1 MRAIV
6 IDKKLKFN
14 TEYPAPVPKK
24 GESLVKI
31 LAAGICNTDIEL
43 MRGYMDFKGVLG
55 HEFVGVVK
63 KSDSVE
69 LVGKRVV
76 GEININCGKCY
87 FCRNNMGR
95 HCPTRSVLGIL
106 KRDGA
111 FAEYMTIPNG
121 NLHVLPGEVS
131 VMDAVFVEP
140 LAAAFEILEQ
150 VHIKP
155 TDKVVVFGDGRLGL
169 LCAKVIALATDRI
182 TVVGKHSEKLDILKN
197 MDMRTRYVEEFKPHN
212 SKANIVVDCTG
223 SRKGLVMAMHTV
235 MPRGKLIIKSTTKES
250 GGLDLN
256 HMVINE
262 ITVIGSRCG
271 PFSAAIGAL
280 AWNRVD
286 VKPLITNKCKLEDGV
301 EALKALSKKSQGIK
315 TVITMD

>member
-6 IDKKLKFN
+6 IDKKLKLH
-14 TEYPAPVPKK
+14 TEYPTPVPKR
-24 GESLVKI
+24 GESLVKV

-63 KSDSVE
+63 KSDTAE
-69 LVGKRVV
+69 LVDKRVV
-76 GEININCGKCY
+76 GEINISCGKCY
-87 FCRNNMGR
+87 FCRNNMDR

-111 FAEYMTIPNG
+111 FAEYLTIPNR
-121 NLHVLPGEVS
+121 NLHILPDEVS

-155 TDKVVVFGDGRLGL
+155 TDKVVILGDGRLGL
-169 LCAKVIALATDRI
+169 LCAKVISLVTDRI
-182 TVVGKHSEKLDILKN
+182 TVVGKHAEKLEILKN
-197 MDMRTRYVEEFKPHN
+197 MEMRTRLVEEFRPHN
-212 SKANIVVDCTG
+212 SKGNVVVDCTG
-223 SRKGLVMAMHTV
+223 SREGLVMAMHTV
-235 MPRGKLIIKSTTKES
+235 MPRGKLIVKSTTKEK
-250 GGLDLN
+250 GELDLN
-256 HMVINE
+256 HLVINE
-262 ITVIGSRCG
+262 VTVIGSRCG
-271 PFSAAIGAL
+271 PFSAAIAAL
-280 AWNRVD
+280 EWNKVD
-286 VKPLITNKCKLEDGV
+286 VKPLITNKCKLDDGV
-301 EALKALSKKSQGIK
+301 EALKMLAKKSSGIK